1 MASKTALF
9 GDDSD
14 DDSDASDDDPKT
26 QPAVWDNDGATADD
40 AGGGKKVTKGGMEAD
55 ADADPGAVTTPV
67 KPDNKGV
74 LFGDDDSSEDDEFD
88 DVDDGIVGR
97 SSSGGDG
104 CGIVA
109 RQTSEGGTDGG
120 RSMNQRLGEC
130 CISLFLCLRFVP
142 SFPAKSVVRRISGW
156 R

>member
-26 QPAVWDNDGATADD
+26 QPAVWDNDGAN
-40 AGGGKKVTKGGMEAD
+40 GGMEAD

-67 KPDNKGV
+67 KPDNTGV

-104 CGIVA
+104 SGIVA